1 MILYDCEIKNLIQIL
16 YLRGKNTPDKTAY
29 IYVPEEGDAKY
40 CDFKTLY
47 DNSAKVA
54 GVLKESG
61 IKKGDRCLIMYKQD
75 MELLYGLYGC
85 LMAGAVA
92 VPLDIFDENTDMERY
107 VNVYE
112 SCGASGI
119 LTNDSAASMMEDSS
133 AKYFGGIPVFH
144 YAMTENAKPY
154 CCEFEDCLAILQYTS
169 GSTGEPK
176 GVMINQSSLLDN
188 LKQIA
193 DRFYLTSDSSIVGWL
208 PYHHDMG
215 LIFGLYTA
223 VYTGGRNVFMKP
235 ELFKSNPEKW
245 IYAMNDYEATHVVA
259 PNFGYELLC
268 KLLKEKYENGN
279 PDNISLASIER
290 IVSGS
295 ESVRFNT
302 QVELMEVCHKFGM
315 KKEAVRAGYGLAEA
329 TLMLSMNTSDIP
341 GGWLRVD
348 KKALSENKIVVL
360 ERGQFT
366 GNVKVIENDEI
377 GTYLVGNGKPIDD
390 NQLMVLS
397 SDGEQLPKMS
407 IGEICISGPSVAAG
421 YWKRP
426 KETAKTFVKGKDG
439 QVILHT
445 GDAGFIGDDGELYIT
460 GRYKES
466 IVIHGVNYYPTDLE
480 TVSVKSNKSFN
491 YAACA
496 FSATF
501 EDEDSIIII
510 QEIKGKTLSLDTLK
524 DAAKDVRN
532 NIFKSYQLQP
542 HKIIL
547 VEENSIPRTDSGKI
561 QRRTAKELFIKDAL
575 CGVLYEEQMKD
586 ADLSQIEVETV
597 EDIKNIIVD
606 LLADSLGI
614 ATAEVDLDMTFMKM
628 GMNSQMN
635 VNIVAQ
641 LNTVPGVKL
650 SVVDVF
656 NQNTVD
662 KLATHIFDTCFSESI
677 KTDDLDALNED
688 ELAMLLEQELG

>member
-1 MILYDCEIKNLIQIL
+1 M
-16 YLRGKNTPDKTAY
+16 
-29 IYVPEEGDAKY
+29 
-40 CDFKTLY
+40 
-47 DNSAKVA
+47 
-54 GVLKESG
+54 
-61 IKKGDRCLIMYKQD
+61 
-75 MELLYGLYGC
+75 
-85 LMAGAVA
+85 
-92 VPLDIFDENTDMERY
+92 
-107 VNVYE
+107 
-112 SCGASGI
+112 
-119 LTNDSAASMMEDSS
+119 
-133 AKYFGGIPVFH
+133 
-144 YAMTENAKPY
+144 
-154 CCEFEDCLAILQYTS
+154 
-169 GSTGEPK
+169 
-176 GVMINQSSLLDN
+176 
-188 LKQIA
+188 
-193 DRFYLTSDSSIVGWL
+193 
-208 PYHHDMG
+208 
-215 LIFGLYTA
+215 
-223 VYTGGRNVFMKP
+223 
-235 ELFKSNPEKW
+235 
-245 IYAMNDYEATHVVA
+245 
-259 PNFGYELLC
+259 
-268 KLLKEKYENGN
+268 
-279 PDNISLASIER
+279 
-290 IVSGS
+290 
-295 ESVRFNT
+295 
-302 QVELMEVCHKFGM
+302 
-315 KKEAVRAGYGLAEA
+315 
-329 TLMLSMNTSDIP
+329 
-341 GGWLRVD
+341 
-348 KKALSENKIVVL
+348 
-360 ERGQFT
+360 
-366 GNVKVIENDEI
+366 
-377 GTYLVGNGKPIDD
+377 
-390 NQLMVLS
+390 
-397 SDGEQLPKMS
+397 
-407 IGEICISGPSVAAG
+407 
-421 YWKRP
+421 
-426 KETAKTFVKGKDG
+426 
-439 QVILHT
+439 HT